1 MRLTARAPM
10 AKSDQP
16 GAEPSCPRQT
26 WTPKLVQERMIEALR
41 WARYNA
47 GFVGPAPIRSLMPH
61 YHLTLEDHLEQGWG
75 LPERAE
81 ASSEAEAEA
90 VMRVPLSPEGVE
102 QMLWVLDWQRLYLAP
117 ERPGDARILNLWL
130 RCRVYRMGFESA
142 RKARGFKLSRQHA
155 YRMKAR
161 ALAHLSCRLDNE
173 GYYP

>member
-1 MRLTARAPM
+1 M
-10 AKSDQP
+10 AKSDLSR
-16 GAEPSCPRQT
+16 AEPPCPRQT
-26 WTPKLVQERMIEALR
+26 WAPKLVQERMIEALR

-61 YHLTLEDHLEQGWG
+61 YHLTLEDHLKQGWG

-81 ASSEAEAEA
+81 ACPEAEA

-142 RKARGFKLSRQHA
+142 LKARGVKLLRQPA